1 MKLIIDIPDEQYE
14 YIKLSDKNTFADVSS
29 KECMLYAIKNG
40 TPVSTEGDL
49 ISRDA
54 LKEEFAKHTDSWG
67 DLQVGWDYLIDNAP
81 AVDPNKELKELKA
94 RAETYKAAYRIMSS
108 AFEGEVRKNKRQQG
122 EWEKC
127 QNDTFRCS
135 NCRQADEVPTA
146 MGTPIYNFCPNCG
159 SDMRKGGTE

>member
-1 MKLIIDIPDEQYE
+1 MRLIIDIPDEQYE
-14 YIKLSDKNTFADVSS
+14 YIKLSDKNTYADVSS

-49 ISRDA
+49 ISREA
-54 LKEEFAKHTDSWG
+54 LREEFAKHTDSWG

-81 AVDPNKELKELKA
+81 G
-94 RAETYKAAYRIMSS
+94 ETGRP
-108 AFEGEVRKNKRQQG
+108 QG
-122 EWEKC
+122 KWEKC